1 MKLEPPILKNKE
13 NKKDNVKDLKCKY
26 FLIFLDILLS
36 GVDDLTEI
44 NKELENGIK
53 ELIESGA
60 EELDISKE
68 IIIPLENVV
77 FVEDL
82 KRELEEKNRII
93 EEIEKELI
101 KEKLEKKRIL
111 EEKEKE
117 KLEKMKIQFEGES
130 LENS

>member
-1 MKLEPPILKNKE
+1 M
-13 NKKDNVKDLKCKY
+13 
-26 FLIFLDILLS
+26 
-36 GVDDLTEI
+36 TEI

-117 KLEKMKIQFEGES
+117 KLEKMKIKNK
-130 LENS
+130 LEKKEKELQELRKKLKNIK

>member
-101 KEKLEKKRIL
+101 KEKLEKMKIKNKL
-111 EEKEKE
+111 EKKEKE
-117 KLEKMKIQFEGES
+117 LQELRKKLKNIK
-130 LENS
+130 